1 LVQSGEILKGIS
13 FAAPAGTM
21 TALVGSSGAGKT
33 TITSLLARLYDV
45 SEGAIK
51 INQVDLR
58 DLQLQSLRDA
68 IGVVTQDAH
77 MFHDSIA
84 ANLRYAK
91 SDATEAEM
99 QGACEAAQIWDL
111 IRSLPNGFETV
122 VGERGH
128 RLSGGEKQRL
138 AIARLLLKAPRIVV
152 LDEAT
157 AHLDSENEAL
167 VQEALATALKG
178 RTSLVIAH
186 RLSTVRAADQILV
199 IDDGLVKER
208 GRHEELLAKNG
219 IYFDLHQRQSFSA

>member
-1 LVQSGEILKGIS
+1 
-13 FAAPAGTM
+13 
-21 TALVGSSGAGKT
+21 
-33 TITSLLARLYDV
+33 
-45 SEGAIK
+45 
-51 INQVDLR
+51 
-58 DLQLQSLRDA
+58 
-68 IGVVTQDAH
+68 

>member
-1 LVQSGEILKGIS
+1 
-13 FAAPAGTM
+13 
-21 TALVGSSGAGKT
+21 
-33 TITSLLARLYDV
+33 
-45 SEGAIK
+45 
-51 INQVDLR
+51 
-58 DLQLQSLRDA
+58 
-68 IGVVTQDAH
+68 
-77 MFHDSIA
+77 
-84 ANLRYAK
+84 
-91 SDATEAEM
+91 M